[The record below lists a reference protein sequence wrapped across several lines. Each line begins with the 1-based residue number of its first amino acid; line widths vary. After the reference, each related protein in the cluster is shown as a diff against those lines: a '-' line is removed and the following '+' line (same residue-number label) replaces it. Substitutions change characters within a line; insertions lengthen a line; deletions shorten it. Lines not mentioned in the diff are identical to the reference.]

1 MTPVNLI
8 EATKV
13 YCRLFFDQSCRCLFC
28 GQTQSHQVCPSCL
41 VLLARLDG
49 PLCRCG
55 LHHPAGSPDGVIPAP
70 LCGRCLRQPPPFTA
84 SQAPLHYSFPLDR
97 LIGRYKYR
105 GDLVAE
111 RGIEQLLADTPC
123 PWPDMDALCPLPAHW
138 RRRWQRGFDQSQ
150 RLTDRLA
157 GLWKMPSLPALQRQQ
172 STPMQQ
178 GLSRSQ
184 RRRNLRGAFACA
196 RPVSGLKLVLVDDV
210 MTTGSSARAASECL
224 LRHGAAEVR
233 VWTLARTPER

>member
-1 MTPVNLI
+1 MASVNLI

-13 YCRLFFDQSCRCLFC
+13 YCRSLFNQSCRCLLC
-28 GQTQSHQVCPSCL
+28 GLTQSSRVCPACL
-41 VLLARLDG
+41 VLLARLEG

-55 LHHPAGSPDGVIPAP
+55 LPHPAGNPGEELPAP
-70 LCGRCLRQPPPFTA
+70 LCGRCLRRPPPFTA
-84 SQAPLHYSFPLDR
+84 SQAPLRYSFPLDR
-97 LIGRYKYR
+97 LIRRYKYR

-150 RLTDRLA
+150 RLTDRLT
-157 GLWKMPSLPALQRQQ
+157 GLWEIPSLPALQRQQ
-172 STPMQQ
+172 ATPMQQ

-184 RRRNLRGAFACA
+184 RRRNLRGAFACT

-210 MTTGSSARAASECL
+210 MTTGSSARAATECL
-224 LRHGAAEVR
+224 LQHGAAEVR
-233 VWTLARTPER
+233 VWTLARTPEH